1 MATKITKKQ
10 EGKKETTRGMFG
22 ILKSPC
28 VTEKSTRLENDN
40 FYVFKVEKDSNKKLV
55 KEAVENQYKVKV
67 ERVMIVNIP
76 RKRKFEGRKIAGFK
90 SGYKKAIVKI
100 KEGQKIELIGK

>member
-1 MATKITKKQ
+1 MAIKTTKKQ
-10 EGKKETTRGMFG
+10 EGKKEVHKEIFG

-28 VTEKSTRLENDN
+28 ITEKSSRLENDN
-40 FYVFKVEKDSNKKLV
+40 FYIFKVEKDANKKLV
-55 KEAVENQYKVKV
+55 KEAVENQYKVEV

-76 RKRKFEGRKIAGFK
+76 KKKKFEGRKIAGFK
-90 SGYKKAIVKI
+90 SGYKKAIVKV